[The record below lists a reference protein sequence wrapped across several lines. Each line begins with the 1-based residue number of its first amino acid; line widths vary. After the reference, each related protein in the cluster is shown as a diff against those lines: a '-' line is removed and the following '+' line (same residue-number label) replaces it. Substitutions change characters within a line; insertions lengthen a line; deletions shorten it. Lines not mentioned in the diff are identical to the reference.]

1 MLTQTKSTGPVKVN
15 LKEFVAS
22 SKRNVSRVNNRLD
35 DYLKNSNEKNIH
47 DIRTAVRRLESSY
60 KALPQNMQKKN
71 KIKQYVSK
79 CKDLFRLNSKI
90 RDYDI
95 ITKKIQQHEQHQ
107 NVDIENCKKRLA
119 SRREAKLR
127 EARALALEV
136 RKMSVPKLNRD
147 NISNKK
153 LTKRYNKVVSRFANK
168 ILLNV
173 PIVIADPEKLKELHE
188 IRKDCKK
195 LRYLLELLPVNNSSR
210 KGGDVSQLLQELEK
224 MQYILGEIHDCDA
237 VISYLKRQA
246 KRPKLNEIT
255 NKIIE
260 ERSKKYEEFR
270 TYCKADIENNQNYSL
285 LLKIC
290 SIT

>member
-1 MLTQTKSTGPVKVN
+1 MLTQTKSTTPVKVD

-47 DIRTAVRRLESSY
+47 DIRTAVRRLDSSY
-60 KALPQNMQKKN
+60 KALPQNMRKKN

-95 ITKKIQQHEQHQ
+95 ITEKIQQHEQHQ
-107 NVDIENCKKRLA
+107 NVDIENCKKRLV
-119 SRREAKLR
+119 SRREAKIR

-136 RKMSVPKLNRD
+136 RKMSVPKLNTA
-147 NISNKK
+147 NISDKK

-168 ILLNV
+168 ILLNI
-173 PIVIADPEKLKELHE
+173 PIVIADSEKLKELHE
-188 IRKDCKK
+188 TRKDCKK
-195 LRYLLELLPVNNSSR
+195 LRYMLELLPVNNSSKR
-210 KGGDVSQLLQELEK
+210 GNVSQLLQELEK
-224 MQYILGEIHDCDA
+224 MQDILGEIHDCDA
-237 VISYLKRQA
+237 VISYLKRQV
-246 KRPKLNEIT
+246 KRPKFDEIT

-270 TYCKADIENNQNYSL
+270 TYYKADIANNQNYSL

>member
-1 MLTQTKSTGPVKVN
+1 MLTQTKSTTPSKVD

-22 SKRNVSRVNNRLD
+22 FKRNVSRVNNRLD

-47 DIRTAVRRLESSY
+47 DIRTAVRRLDSSY
-60 KALPQNMQKKN
+60 KALPQNMRKKN

-95 ITKKIQQHEQHQ
+95 ITEKIQQHEQHQ

-136 RKMSVPKLNRD
+136 RKMSVPRINRG
-147 NISNKK
+147 NISDKK

-168 ILLNV
+168 ILLNF

-188 IRKDCKK
+188 MRKDCKK
-195 LRYLLELLPVNNSSR
+195 LRYMLELLPVNNSSS
-210 KGGDVSQLLQELEK
+210 KGNVSQLLQELEK
-224 MQYILGEIHDCDA
+224 MQDILGEIHDCDA
-237 VISYLKRQA
+237 VISYLKRQV
-246 KRPKLNEIT
+246 KRPKLDEIT

-270 TYCKADIENNQNYSL
+270 AYFKADIANNQNYSL

>member
-1 MLTQTKSTGPVKVN
+1 MLTQTKSTTPSKVD

-22 SKRNVSRVNNRLD
+22 FKRNVSRVNNRLD

-47 DIRTAVRRLESSY
+47 DIRTAVRRLDSSY
-60 KALPQNMQKKN
+60 KALPQNVRKKN

-95 ITKKIQQHEQHQ
+95 ITEKIQQHEQHQ

-136 RKMSVPKLNRD
+136 RKMSVPKINRG
-147 NISNKK
+147 NISDKK

-168 ILLNV
+168 ILLNF

-188 IRKDCKK
+188 MRKDCKK
-195 LRYLLELLPVNNSSR
+195 LRYMLELLPVNNSSS
-210 KGGDVSQLLQELEK
+210 KGNVSQLLQELEK
-224 MQYILGEIHDCDA
+224 MQDILGEIHDCDA
-237 VISYLKRQA
+237 VISYLKRQV
-246 KRPKLNEIT
+246 KRPKLDEIT

-260 ERSKKYEEFR
+260 ERSNKYEEFR
-270 TYCKADIENNQNYSL
+270 AYFKADIANNQNYSV

>member
-1 MLTQTKSTGPVKVN
+1 MLTQTKSTTPSKVD

-22 SKRNVSRVNNRLD
+22 FKRNVSRVNNRLD

-47 DIRTAVRRLESSY
+47 DIRTAVRRLDSSY
-60 KALPQNMQKKN
+60 KALPQNMRKKN

-95 ITKKIQQHEQHQ
+95 ITEKIQQHEQHQ

-136 RKMSVPKLNRD
+136 RKMSVPKINRG
-147 NISNKK
+147 NISDKK

-168 ILLNV
+168 ILLNF

-188 IRKDCKK
+188 MRKDCKK
-195 LRYLLELLPVNNSSR
+195 LRYMLELLPVKNSSS
-210 KGGDVSQLLQELEK
+210 KGNVSQLLQELEK
-224 MQYILGEIHDCDA
+224 MQDILGEIHDCDA
-237 VISYLKRQA
+237 VISYLKRQV
-246 KRPKLNEIT
+246 KRPKLDEIT

-270 TYCKADIENNQNYSL
+270 AYFKADIANNQNYSL

>member
-1 MLTQTKSTGPVKVN
+1 MLTQTKSTTPFKVD

-22 SKRNVSRVNNRLD
+22 FKRNVSRVNNRLD
-35 DYLKNSNEKNIH
+35 DYLKDSNEKNIH
-47 DIRTAVRRLESSY
+47 DVRTAVRRLDSSY
-60 KALPQNMQKKN
+60 KALPQNMRKKN

-95 ITKKIQQHEQHQ
+95 ITEKIQQHEQHQ

-136 RKMSVPKLNRD
+136 RKMSVPKINRG
-147 NISNKK
+147 NISDKK

-168 ILLNV
+168 ILLNF

-188 IRKDCKK
+188 MRKDCKK
-195 LRYLLELLPVNNSSR
+195 LRYMLELLPVNNSSS
-210 KGGDVSQLLQELEK
+210 KGNVSQLLQELEK
-224 MQYILGEIHDCDA
+224 MQDILGEIHDCDA
-237 VISYLKRQA
+237 VISYLKRQV
-246 KRPKLNEIT
+246 KRPKLDEIT

-270 TYCKADIENNQNYSL
+270 AYFKADIANNQNYSL

>member
-1 MLTQTKSTGPVKVN
+1 MLTQTKSTTPSKVD

-22 SKRNVSRVNNRLD
+22 FKRNVSRVNNRLD

-47 DIRTAVRRLESSY
+47 DIRTAVRRLDSSY
-60 KALPQNMQKKN
+60 KALPQNMRKKN

-95 ITKKIQQHEQHQ
+95 ITEKIQQHEQHQ

-136 RKMSVPKLNRD
+136 RKMSVPKINRG
-147 NISNKK
+147 NISDKK

-168 ILLNV
+168 ILLNF

-188 IRKDCKK
+188 MRKDCKK
-195 LRYLLELLPVNNSSR
+195 LRYMLELLPVNNSSS
-210 KGGDVSQLLQELEK
+210 KGNVSQLLQELEK
-224 MQYILGEIHDCDA
+224 MQDILGEIHDCDA
-237 VISYLKRQA
+237 VISYLKRQV
-246 KRPKLNEIT
+246 KRPKLDEIT

-270 TYCKADIENNQNYSL
+270 AYFKADIANNQNYSL

>member
-1 MLTQTKSTGPVKVN
+1 MLTQTKSTGPFKVN

-47 DIRTAVRRLESSY
+47 DIRTAVRRLDSSY
-60 KALPQNMQKKN
+60 KALPQNMRKKN

-95 ITKKIQQHEQHQ
+95 ITEKIQQHEQHQ

-136 RKMSVPKLNRD
+136 RKMSVPKINRG
-147 NISNKK
+147 NISDKK

-168 ILLNV
+168 ILLNF

-188 IRKDCKK
+188 MRKDCKK
-195 LRYLLELLPVNNSSR
+195 LRYMLELLPVNNSSS
-210 KGGDVSQLLQELEK
+210 KGNVSQLLQELEK
-224 MQYILGEIHDCDA
+224 MQDILGEIHDCDA
-237 VISYLKRQA
+237 VISYLKRQV
-246 KRPKLNEIT
+246 KRPKLDEIT

-270 TYCKADIENNQNYSL
+270 AYFKADIANNQNYSL

>member
-188 IRKDCKK
+188 MRKDCKK
-195 LRYLLELLPVNNSSR
+195 LRYMLELLPVNNSSS
-210 KGGDVSQLLQELEK
+210 KGNVSQLLQELEK
-224 MQYILGEIHDCDA
+224 MQDILGEIHDCDA
-237 VISYLKRQA
+237 VISYLKRQV
-246 KRPKLNEIT
+246 KRPKLDEIT

-270 TYCKADIENNQNYSL
+270 AYFKADIANNQNYSL

>member
-1 MLTQTKSTGPVKVN
+1 MLTQTKSTTPSKVD

-22 SKRNVSRVNNRLD
+22 FKRNVSRVNNRLD

-47 DIRTAVRRLESSY
+47 DIRTAVRRLDSSY
-60 KALPQNMQKKN
+60 KALPQNMRKKN

-95 ITKKIQQHEQHQ
+95 ITEKIQQHEQHQ

-136 RKMSVPKLNRD
+136 RKMSVPKINRG
-147 NISNKK
+147 NISDKK

-168 ILLNV
+168 ILLNF

-188 IRKDCKK
+188 MRKDCKK
-195 LRYLLELLPVNNSSR
+195 LRYMLELLPVNNSSS
-210 KGGDVSQLLQELEK
+210 KGNVSQLLQELEK
-224 MQYILGEIHDCDA
+224 MQDILGEIHDCDA
-237 VISYLKRQA
+237 VISYLKRQV
-246 KRPKLNEIT
+246 KRPKLDEIT

-260 ERSKKYEEFR
+260 ERSNKYEEFR
-270 TYCKADIENNQNYSL
+270 AYFKADIANNQNYSL

>member
-1 MLTQTKSTGPVKVN
+1 MLTQTKSTTPVKVD

-47 DIRTAVRRLESSY
+47 DIRTAVRRLDSSY
-60 KALPQNMQKKN
+60 KALPQNMRKKN

-95 ITKKIQQHEQHQ
+95 ITEKIQQHEQHQ
-107 NVDIENCKKRLA
+107 NVDIENCKKRLV
-119 SRREAKLR
+119 SRREAKIR

-136 RKMSVPKLNRD
+136 RKMSVPKLNTA
-147 NISNKK
+147 NISDKK

-168 ILLNV
+168 ILLNI
-173 PIVIADPEKLKELHE
+173 PIVIADSEKLKELHE
-188 IRKDCKK
+188 TRKDCKK
-195 LRYLLELLPVNNSSR
+195 LRYMLELLPVNNSSKR
-210 KGGDVSQLLQELEK
+210 GNVSQLLQELEK
-224 MQYILGEIHDCDA
+224 MQNILGEIHDCDA
-237 VISYLKRQA
+237 VISYLKRQV
-246 KRPKLNEIT
+246 KRPKFDEIT

-270 TYCKADIENNQNYSL
+270 TYYKADIANNQNYSL

>member
-1 MLTQTKSTGPVKVN
+1 MLTQTKSTTPSKVD

-22 SKRNVSRVNNRLD
+22 FKRNVSRVNNRLD

-47 DIRTAVRRLESSY
+47 DIRTAVRRLDSSY
-60 KALPQNMQKKN
+60 KALPQNMRKKN

-95 ITKKIQQHEQHQ
+95 ITEKIQQHEQHQ

-127 EARALALEV
+127 EARALAVEV
-136 RKMSVPKLNRD
+136 RKMSVPKINIG
-147 NISNKK
+147 NISDKK

-168 ILLNV
+168 ILLNF

-188 IRKDCKK
+188 MRKDCKK
-195 LRYLLELLPVNNSSR
+195 LRYMLELLPVNNSSS
-210 KGGDVSQLLQELEK
+210 KGNVSQLLQELEK
-224 MQYILGEIHDCDA
+224 MQDILGEIHDCDA
-237 VISYLKRQA
+237 VISYLKRQV
-246 KRPKLNEIT
+246 KRPKLDEIT

-260 ERSKKYEEFR
+260 ARSKKYEEFR
-270 TYCKADIENNQNYSL
+270 AYFKADIANNQNYSV

>member
-1 MLTQTKSTGPVKVN
+1 MLTQTKSTTPVKVD

-47 DIRTAVRRLESSY
+47 DIRTAVRRLDSSY
-60 KALPQNMQKKN
+60 KALPQNMRKKN

-95 ITKKIQQHEQHQ
+95 ITEKIQQHEQHQ
-107 NVDIENCKKRLA
+107 NVNIENCKKRLV
-119 SRREAKLR
+119 SRREAKIR

-136 RKMSVPKLNRD
+136 RKMSVPKLNTA
-147 NISNKK
+147 NISDKK

-168 ILLNV
+168 ILLNI
-173 PIVIADPEKLKELHE
+173 PIVIADSEKLKELHE
-188 IRKDCKK
+188 TRKDCKK
-195 LRYLLELLPVNNSSR
+195 LRYMLELLPVNNSSKR
-210 KGGDVSQLLQELEK
+210 GNVSQLLQELEK
-224 MQYILGEIHDCDA
+224 MQNILGEIHDCDA
-237 VISYLKRQA
+237 VISYLKRQV
-246 KRPKLNEIT
+246 KRPKFDEIT

-270 TYCKADIENNQNYSL
+270 TYYKADLANNQNYSL
-285 LLKIC
+285 LHKIC

>member
-1 MLTQTKSTGPVKVN
+1 MLTQTKSTTPVKVD

-47 DIRTAVRRLESSY
+47 DIRTAVRRLDSSY
-60 KALPQNMQKKN
+60 KALPQNMRKKN

-95 ITKKIQQHEQHQ
+95 ITEKIQQHEQHQ
-107 NVDIENCKKRLA
+107 NVDIENCKKRLV
-119 SRREAKLR
+119 SRREAKIR

-136 RKMSVPKLNRD
+136 RKMSVPKLTTA
-147 NISNKK
+147 NISDKK

-168 ILLNV
+168 ILLNI
-173 PIVIADPEKLKELHE
+173 PIVIADSEKLKELHE
-188 IRKDCKK
+188 TRKDCKK
-195 LRYLLELLPVNNSSR
+195 LRYMLELLPVNNSSKR
-210 KGGDVSQLLQELEK
+210 GNVSQLLQELEK
-224 MQYILGEIHDCDA
+224 MQDILGEIHDCDA
-237 VISYLKRQA
+237 VISYLKRQV
-246 KRPKLNEIT
+246 KRPKFDEIT

-270 TYCKADIENNQNYSL
+270 TYYKADLANNQNYSL

>member
-1 MLTQTKSTGPVKVN
+1 MLTQTKSTASVKVD

-95 ITKKIQQHEQHQ
+95 ITEKIQQHEQHQ

-119 SRREAKLR
+119 SRREVKLR

-136 RKMSVPKLNRD
+136 RKMSVPKLNRG

-173 PIVIADPEKLKELHE
+173 PIVIADPGKLKELHE

-210 KGGDVSQLLQELEK
+210 RGDVSQLVQELEK
-224 MQYILGEIHDCDA
+224 MQDILGEIHDCDA
-237 VISYLKRQA
+237 VISYLKRQV
-246 KRPKLNEIT
+246 KRPKLDEIT

-270 TYCKADIENNQNYSL
+270 TYCKADIANNQNYSL

-290 SIT
+290 SIR

>member
-1 MLTQTKSTGPVKVN
+1 MLTQTKSTTPSKVD
-15 LKEFVAS
+15 LKEFIAS
-22 SKRNVSRVNNRLD
+22 FKRNVSRVNNRLD

-47 DIRTAVRRLESSY
+47 DIRTAVRRLDSSY
-60 KALPQNMQKKN
+60 KALPQNMRKKN

-95 ITKKIQQHEQHQ
+95 ITEKIQQHEQHQ

-136 RKMSVPKLNRD
+136 RKMSVPKINRG
-147 NISNKK
+147 NISDKK

-168 ILLNV
+168 ILLNF

-188 IRKDCKK
+188 MRKDCKK
-195 LRYLLELLPVNNSSR
+195 LRYMLELLPVNNSSS
-210 KGGDVSQLLQELEK
+210 KENVSQLLQELEK
-224 MQYILGEIHDCDA
+224 MQDILGEIHDCDA
-237 VISYLKRQA
+237 VISYLKRQV
-246 KRPKLNEIT
+246 KRPKLDEIT

-270 TYCKADIENNQNYSL
+270 AYFKADIANNQNYSV

>member
-1 MLTQTKSTGPVKVN
+1 MSTQTKSTAPVKVD
-15 LKEFVAS
+15 LKEFAAS

-60 KALPQNMQKKN
+60 KALPRNMRKKN
-71 KIKQYVSK
+71 KIKQYISK
-79 CKDLFRLNSKI
+79 YKDLFRLNSKI

-95 ITKKIQQHEQHQ
+95 ITEKIQQYEQHQ

-119 SRREAKLR
+119 SRREVKLQ

-136 RKMSVPKLNRD
+136 RKMSVPKLNRG
-147 NISNKK
+147 NISDKK

-173 PIVIADPEKLKELHE
+173 PIVIADAEK
-188 IRKDCKK
+188 
-195 LRYLLELLPVNNSSR
+195 RYVLELLPVNNSSR
-210 KGGDVSQLLQELEK
+210 KGDVSQLLQELEK
-224 MQYILGEIHDCDA
+224 MQDILGEIHDCDA
-237 VISYLKRQA
+237 VISYLKRQV
-246 KRPKLNEIT
+246 KRPKLDEIT

-270 TYCKADIENNQNYSL
+270 TYCKADIANNQNYPL

>member
-1 MLTQTKSTGPVKVN
+1 MLTQTKSTTPSKVDLN
-15 LKEFVAS
+15 EFVAS
-22 SKRNVSRVNNRLD
+22 FKRNVSRVNNRLD

-47 DIRTAVRRLESSY
+47 DIRTAVRRLDSSY
-60 KALPQNMQKKN
+60 KALPQNVRKKN

-95 ITKKIQQHEQHQ
+95 ITEKIQQHEQHQ

-136 RKMSVPKLNRD
+136 RKMSVPKINRG
-147 NISNKK
+147 NISDKK

-168 ILLNV
+168 ILLNF

-188 IRKDCKK
+188 MRKDCKK
-195 LRYLLELLPVNNSSR
+195 LRYMLELLPVNNSSS
-210 KGGDVSQLLQELEK
+210 KGNVSQLLQELEK
-224 MQYILGEIHDCDA
+224 MQDILGEIHDCDA
-237 VISYLKRQA
+237 VISYLKRQV
-246 KRPKLNEIT
+246 KRPKLDEIT

-260 ERSKKYEEFR
+260 ERSNKYEEFR
-270 TYCKADIENNQNYSL
+270 AYFKADIANNQNYSV

>member
-270 TYCKADIENNQNYSL
+270 TYYKADIENNQNYSL

>member
-1 MLTQTKSTGPVKVN
+1 MLTQTKSTTPVKVD

-47 DIRTAVRRLESSY
+47 DIRTAVRRLDSSY

-95 ITKKIQQHEQHQ
+95 ITEKIQQHEQHQ
-107 NVDIENCKKRLA
+107 NVDIENCKKRLV

-136 RKMSVPKLNRD
+136 RKMSVPKLNRA
-147 NISNKK
+147 NISDKK

-173 PIVIADPEKLKELHE
+173 PIVIADSEKLKELHE
-188 IRKDCKK
+188 TRKDCKK
-195 LRYLLELLPVNNSSR
+195 LRYMLELLPVNNSSR
-210 KGGDVSQLLQELEK
+210 KGDVSQLLQELEK
-224 MQYILGEIHDCDA
+224 MQDILGEIHDCDA
-237 VISYLKRQA
+237 VISYFKRQV
-246 KRPKLNEIT
+246 KRPKFDEIT

-270 TYCKADIENNQNYSL
+270 TYYKADLANNQNYSL

>member
-1 MLTQTKSTGPVKVN
+1 MSAQTKSTAPVKVD
-15 LKEFVAS
+15 LKKFVAS

-47 DIRTAVRRLESSY
+47 DIRTGVRRLESSY

-71 KIKQYVSK
+71 KIKRYVSK
-79 CKDLFRLNSKI
+79 CKDLFRLNSKV

-95 ITKKIQQHEQHQ
+95 ITEKIQQHEQNP

-136 RKMSVPKLNRD
+136 RKMSVPKLNRG
-147 NISNKK
+147 NISGKK
-153 LTKRYNKVVSRFANK
+153 LTKHYNKVVTRFANK

-173 PIVIADPEKLKELHE
+173 PIVIAHPEKLKELHAL
-188 IRKDCKK
+188 RKDCKK

-210 KGGDVSQLLQELEK
+210 KGDVSQLVQELEK
-224 MQYILGEIHDCDA
+224 MQDILGEIHDCDA
-237 VISYLKRQA
+237 VISYLKRQV
-246 KRPKLNEIT
+246 KRPKFYEIT

-260 ERSKKYEEFR
+260 ERSKKYEEFKTYR
-270 TYCKADIENNQNYSL
+270 TADVANNQNYSL